1 MNIWLKKRSIKSKL
15 NIVILG
21 TCSAVLF
28 LTFLIVFATQWF
40 LYKRNAMEE
49 LSSLA
54 RIVGDNSAAALMFE
68 DRQVLGK
75 SLESLGQRSS
85 LYKSVFYRID
95 GTLIVALSYT
105 IEPHDSRSLNIP
117 SFPKNYFKTNEK
129 LSWTE
134 KHHLNI
140 LQPVILD
147 GEKIAF
153 LFLQAG
159 MEELYSLLLEWAG
172 YLALAALA
180 GITFAFVMASR
191 LQGIFTVPIIGL
203 TRAVMQISEEKN
215 YSLRVASD
223 AGDELGVLAAGF
235 NQMLEKIEERDA
247 HLENQVRDRTLKL
260 QRAMEKAVILA
271 DQAQAA
277 NRSKS
282 MFLAN
287 MSHEIRTPMNGVLG
301 MAELLM
307 DTPLTQNQKK
317 LISTIKVS
325 GDSLLLIIN
334 DILDF
339 TKIEAGKMALES
351 TPCNLESLVRD
362 TVDIIAGQA
371 ESKQLKLIVDIG
383 QLIYPFVNA
392 DPLRIRQIILNLL
405 SNALKFTN
413 EGTIRV
419 RLETFEEKD
428 SFTKVRFLVKDTGIG
443 MEKYVCDRLFKPFT
457 QADESTTREFGGTGL
472 GLAISKQLVELM
484 GGWISC
490 KSRPGTGSEF
500 MFQLEFEKVLE
511 DNVAPVEFSSET
523 SSIMADQD
531 VYDRLSETEV
541 LPEKAPLVL
550 VVEDNTINQE
560 VSSGILK
567 NLGCRVDLAENG
579 EMALAAVEDKS
590 YDIIFMDCQMPV
602 MDGYDATRRI
612 RAMGSS
618 SRSGGELPI
627 IALTA
632 HALAGDR
639 VKCIEAGM
647 DDHLAK
653 PFGKSQMAAVLRRW
667 LPEWKDDVIDQP
679 PREDNHT
686 DAEPNEG
693 GICMATLDMIRDM
706 QPPGADDI
714 LTKVIKIF
722 LRDAPERTQK
732 ISLAMAAG
740 DLESIRD
747 HAHYMKSSSGNLG
760 AIYLSSLYKKLEGN
774 TRETDSLE
782 RLSQIITELGPAL
795 DQAMS
800 QLKEYMVEI

>member
-1 MNIWLKKRSIKSKL
+1 MNIWLKKMSIKNKL
-15 NIVILG
+15 NIVIIG

-28 LTFLIVFATQWF
+28 LTVLIVFATQWF

-49 LSSLA
+49 LGSLA

-68 DRQVLGK
+68 DREVLRK

-95 GTLIVALSYT
+95 GTTIVKLSYT
-105 IEPHDSRSLNIP
+105 LEPEDTRALNIP
-117 SFPKNYFKTNEK
+117 SFPENYFKTNETM
-129 LSWTE
+129 SWVE
-134 KHHLNI
+134 NHHLNI
-140 LQPVILD
+140 LQPVVLD

-159 MEELYSLLLEWAG
+159 MEELYRLLLEWTG

-180 GITFAFVMASR
+180 GMFFASVMAGR
-191 LQGIFTVPIIGL
+191 LQRIFTVPVIRL
-203 TRAVMQISEEKN
+203 TQAVRQISEEKD
-215 YSLRVASD
+215 YTLRVAGD
-223 AGDELGVLAAGF
+223 TEDELGVLAAGF
-235 NQMLEKIEERDA
+235 NQMLEKVEERDA
-247 HLENQVRDRTLKL
+247 HLEEQVRDRTLKL
-260 QRAMEKAVILA
+260 RKAMEKAIILA
-271 DQAQAA
+271 EEAQAA

-301 MAELLM
+301 MTELLM
-307 DTPLTQNQKK
+307 ETPLTRNQKK
-317 LISTIKVS
+317 LINTIKVS

-339 TKIEAGKMALES
+339 TKIEAGKLDLES
-351 TPCNLESLVRD
+351 TPCNLEALVRS

-371 ESKQLKLIVDIG
+371 ESKRLKLIVDMG
-383 QLIYPFVNA
+383 QLTYPFVNT
-392 DPLRIRQIILNLL
+392 DPLRIRQVILNLL

-413 EGTIRV
+413 DGTIQV
-419 RLETFEEKD
+419 RLETLEEKD
-428 SFTKVRFLVKDTGIG
+428 AATKVHFSVKDTGIG
-443 MEKYVCDRLFKPFT
+443 MEKDVRDRLFKPFT

-472 GLAISKQLVELM
+472 GLAICKQLVELM
-484 GGWISC
+484 GGRISC
-490 KSRPGTGSEF
+490 ESQSGIGSEF
-500 MFQLEFEKVLE
+500 MFQLEFEKALE
-511 DNVAPVEFSSET
+511 DNVSPVEFSSET
-523 SSIMADQD
+523 GSIKTDPD
-531 VYDRLSETEV
+531 VYDRLPKAEI

-550 VVEDNTINQE
+550 VVEDNAINQE

-567 NLGCRVDLAENG
+567 SLGCRVDLAENG
-579 EMALAAVEDKS
+579 EMALAAVDAKS

-612 RAMGSS
+612 RVMGSR
-618 SRSGGELPI
+618 SRNGGKLPI

-653 PFGKSQMAAVLRRW
+653 PFDKSKMVVVLNRW
-667 LPEWKDDVIDQP
+667 LPGWKDGAMDQP
-679 PREDNHT
+679 PQGEDE
-686 DAEPNEG
+686 AEPNEG
-693 GICMATLDMIRDM
+693 VICMATLDVIRDM
-706 QPPGADDI
+706 QPPGGDDI

-740 DLESIRD
+740 DIKSIRD
-747 HAHYMKSSSGNLG
+747 HAHYMKSSSANLG
-760 AIYLSSLYKKLEGN
+760 AVYLSSLYKALEEN
-774 TRETDSLE
+774 PRETDSLE
-782 RLSQIITELGPAL
+782 GLSQIITEIGPAL
-795 DQAMS
+795 EQAMS
-800 QLKEYMVEI
+800 QLKEHMVET